1 MIFTLHPVFSEPRI
15 DLCKMKTNRY
25 LLLGFLFLFPFLVS
39 AHKKD
44 TLDLAPKPIHK
55 NVIKFNPT
63 PMLLW
68 SSKNVTLSY
77 ERILNRRQSI
87 SLMVGYLEFPALFKD
102 TIGNLMA
109 VTSREKK
116 GINIAL
122 EYRFYLMKR
131 NSRPAPDGVFLAP
144 YFSYYGYQFKN
155 NVDVLHTT
163 LDSAGSVRGSFYVY
177 NLGVELGYQFVF
189 WKRVT
194 LDFVVLGPSVSYY
207 GGSVDVNGNINLE
220 QLAELNQD
228 LYNKLKE
235 KYPMIGDFVVNKSFA
250 QKGKLDLFSVGFRYL
265 VQIGFHF

>member
-1 MIFTLHPVFSEPRI
+1 MKKKLHLFSLLFFLMPV
-15 DLCKMKTNRY
+15 
-25 LLLGFLFLFPFLVS
+25 LLF

-68 SSKNVTLSY
+68 SSKNVTFSY

-87 SLMVGYLEFPALFKD
+87 SLMVGYLEFPPLFKD
-102 TIGNLMA
+102 TIGNLIA
-109 VTSREKK
+109 ITSRHKQ
-116 GINIAL
+116 GINVAL

-144 YFSYYGYQFKN
+144 YLSYYGYQFKN
-155 NVDVLHTT
+155 DVDILHTT
-163 LDSAGSVRGSFYVY
+163 LDSAGSVKGNFYVF

-194 LDFVVLGPSVSYY
+194 LDFVVIGPSMSYY
-207 GGSVDVNGNINLE
+207 GGSVDINGNINLE
-220 QLAELNQD
+220 KLAEINQD
-228 LYNKLKE
+228 LYDKLKE

-250 QKGKLDLFSVGFRYL
+250 QKGKLDLFSAGFRYL